1 MTRRTQAS
9 SFTLG
14 SITLAVSV
22 AVGAVGAVGAGGA
35 VGCGGVTRGAEHG
48 GHPIAS
54 GSASS
59 SASSDASAAH
69 AGVPTEQP
77 PTSSASKESP
87 FPKVLRATLANGLS
101 IAAVEAHA
109 LPIVQL
115 RVSIRAGIGYGGV
128 PGAAEIT
135 AQLLKDG
142 GTRTM
147 TSAKLLDKIET
158 LGTSLS
164 VSVDLDGTTL
174 AMGVTKDQ
182 LAEGLAILA
191 EIVQTPRFDENELKK
206 LKDRETDDAEESAR
220 ADGTWAA
227 TRVLFRQ
234 LYPASSPYASAELTP
249 PEIAKI
255 TGAVVRDFH
264 KRFYVPKNVEVV
276 VVGDVAA
283 AEATTAVERGFGAWR
298 GGEAPKVEFPAA
310 QPLAPPA
317 KAASAASSRRV
328 IVAHRP
334 KSVQSDVFVV
344 TLAPERSSAEW
355 PALRVASQVLG
366 GGPASRLF
374 SDVREQR
381 SLAYTTRASILELA
395 HGAQPLL
402 AYAGT
407 QTPKTGLAVQGLLEN
422 LDKIGSQPITTP
434 EVESARRLLS
444 DIFAIRMET
453 VGSVADMLVTQRE
466 LGLPDGYWDA
476 YRAEVRGTD
485 AARASA
491 EAAKIFGAS
500 GGAPRSSLVIVSGDA
515 DVIAAPLS
523 HFGDVSVVDPE
534 QGFRET
540 RSLPMNAAAPLE
552 IAAPPAPR

>member
-1 MTRRTQAS
+1 MSRRSALLVAS
-9 SFTLG
+9 LFA
-14 SITLAVSV
+14 SIAPF
-22 AVGAVGAVGAGGA
+22 AGACGGGA
-35 VGCGGVTRGAEHG
+35 TRG
-48 GHPIAS
+48 PRPLPSTIAS
-54 GSASS
+54 ASVSAS
-59 SASSDASAAH
+59 ASGEARVGPVA
-69 AGVPTEQP
+69 EQP
-77 PTSSASKESP
+77 PASSASKESP
-87 FPKVLRATLANGLS
+87 FPKVVRATLANGLS
-101 IAAVEAHA
+101 IATVEAHA

-115 RVSIRAGIGYGGV
+115 RVSIRAGIGYGGI

-142 GTRTM
+142 GTRRM
-147 TSAKLLDKIET
+147 TSAKLLDTIET
-158 LGTSLS
+158 LGASLS
-164 VSVDLDGTTL
+164 VGVDLDGTTL
-174 AMGVTKDQ
+174 AMGVTRDQ
-182 LAEGLAILA
+182 LAEGIGILA
-191 EIVQTPRFDENELKK
+191 DIVRSPRFDEGELKK

-234 LYPASSPYASAELTP
+234 LFPAASPYASAELTP

-264 KRFYVPKNVEVV
+264 KRFYVPKNVAVV

-283 AEATTAVERGFGAWR
+283 AEVASAVERGFGAWK
-298 GGEAPKVEFPAA
+298 GGEPPAVEFPAV
-310 QPLAPPA
+310 QPFAVTGN
-317 KAASAASSRRV
+317 AASARRV
-328 IVAHRP
+328 VVAHRP

-344 TLAPERSSAEW
+344 TLAPERTSPEW

-374 SDVREQR
+374 ADVREQR
-381 SLAYTTRASILELA
+381 SLAYTTRTSILELA

-407 QTPKTGLAVQGLLEN
+407 QTPKTALAVQGLLEN
-422 LDKIGSQPITTP
+422 IDKIGSQPIGVA

-453 VGSVADMLVTQRE
+453 VGSVADMIVTQRE

-476 YRAEVRGTD
+476 YRAEVRSVD
-485 AARASA
+485 AARASS
-491 EAAKIFGAS
+491 EAVKVFGRTGS
-500 GGAPRSSLVIVSGDA
+500 APHAMLIIVSGDA

-523 HFGDVSVVDPE
+523 HFGDVSIVDPE

-540 RSLPMNAAAPLE
+540 RVVPMNTAAPL
-552 IAAPPAPR
+552 APR